1 MRFLCGFSFYPL
13 CSEPS
18 SFSAATRLSQS
29 AKRSALREQRLRAD
43 PNVEVLGPVDVR
55 CKRCGSNIILSMK
68 SIYDPFHWQRH
79 IDRCTKRPI
88 GSLRHSSITK
98 LPDKVSNP
106 LERRRKWRGGSGGH
120 CHRWETCRVCWN
132 SGCATVGHRSRMA
145 VMYEKD
151 RRRR

>member
-29 AKRSALREQRLRAD
+29 AQRSALREQRLRAD

-55 CKRCGSNIILSMK
+55 CKRCGSNIKLSMK
-68 SIYDPFHWQRH
+68 STYDPFHWQRH

-106 LERRRKWRGGSGGH
+106 LERRRKWRGGEWWPLSSLGDMSCMLEQRL
-120 CHRWETCRVCWN
+120 CH
-132 SGCATVGHRSRMA
+132 SRSSITYGSD
-145 VMYEKD
+145 V
-151 RRRR
+151 